1 MKLHFNLIDRRLID
15 RFADPLPLSIFRSR
29 RNSRTRGVKFL
40 PWLGK
45 LVVVSEFV
53 RGVHVREIRLLA
65 RQRDLITVGLP
76 PPVKGD
82 EARSNAN

>member
-1 MKLHFNLIDRRLID
+1 MINR
-15 RFADPLPLSIFRSR
+15 SI
-29 RNSRTRGVKFL
+29 RGPPSTFHIPKQKQFSNIKFL

-65 RQRDLITVGLP
+65 RQRDLITAGLP
-76 PPVKGD
+76 PPRPVKGD